1 MSLAVVFLPDTALL
15 VPGAAGRAD
24 PAAGLRDAAVAA
36 LGDLAGADADGSGR
50 VLVVAPA
57 RRDRF
62 LAHPVAPGLGA
73 AGLDL
78 PDLDGATPASGPAA
92 PDRAADPDAD
102 SDADPAVGTGATSAP
117 DPTTAPRADVPAS
130 VALVL
135 LRAAG
140 VRAPVDVL
148 EVDRAAVDVLA
159 PPPSSGDLR
168 AVVVVGS
175 LSARHGPDAPLA
187 DDPRAP
193 AADDAL
199 LAALAEGPAALA
211 RALDGLGADGAR
223 DLAVSG
229 RAPWRAVLAL
239 LPAGAAAEA
248 ATLHPEVVAGAQ
260 HVVAAW
266 RLTARAPLAAPAA
279 LAASAAPASAPPAA
293 TASPAV
299 CAPHDR
305 PVPHHPEEPR

>member
-1 MSLAVVFLPDTALL
+1 VSLAVVFLPDTALL

-36 LGDLAGADADGSGR
+36 LADLAGAGGAGGDDDGDPDAAR
-50 VLVVAPA
+50 VLVIAPA
-57 RRDRF
+57 RRLRF
-62 LAHPVAPGLGA
+62 LLHPVAPGLGA

-78 PDLDGATPASGPAA
+78 PGQQ
-92 PDRAADPDAD
+92 
-102 SDADPAVGTGATSAP
+102 PAVDG
-117 DPTTAPRADVPAS
+117 APRADVPAS

-140 VRAPVDVL
+140 VDAPVDVL
-148 EVDRAAVDVLA
+148 EIDRAADHVVAAHA
-159 PPPSSGDLR
+159 PSAAPR

-199 LAALAEGPAALA
+199 LAALAAGPAALA
-211 RALDGLGADGAR
+211 RALDDLGVDGAR

-229 RAPWRAVLAL
+229 RAPWRVALAL
-239 LPAGAAAEA
+239 LPAGASAEA
-248 ATLHPEVVAGAQ
+248 APPHAEVVAGAQ
-260 HVVAAW
+260 HAVAAW
-266 RLTARAPLAAPAA
+266 RLDAPA
-279 LAASAAPASAPPAA
+279 PA
-293 TASPAV
+293 
-299 CAPHDR
+299 
-305 PVPHHPEEPR
+305 PHHPEEPR

>member
-1 MSLAVVFLPDTALL
+1 MVFLPDTALL

-36 LGDLAGADADGSGR
+36 LADLAGGDDGDPGVGR
-50 VLVVAPA
+50 VVVIAPA
-57 RRDRF
+57 RRGRF
-62 LAHPVAPGLGA
+62 LPHPVAPGLGG

-78 PDLDGATPASGPAA
+78 PDLAPPALDG
-92 PDRAADPDAD
+92 
-102 SDADPAVGTGATSAP
+102 
-117 DPTTAPRADVPAS
+117 APRADVPAS

-140 VRAPVDVL
+140 VAAPVDVV
-148 EVDRAAVDVLA
+148 EIDRAADHVVAAHDSSAA
-159 PPPSSGDLR
+159 PS

-193 AADDAL
+193 AVDDAL

-211 RALDGLGADGAR
+211 RALDDLGADGAR

-229 RAPWRAVLAL
+229 RAPWRTALAL
-239 LPAGAAAEA
+239 LPAGALAEA
-248 ATLHPEVVAGAQ
+248 ATVHPEVVAGAQ

-266 RLTARAPLAAPAA
+266 RLADPAAPAA
-279 LAASAAPASAPPAA
+279 PADPVAYAGS
-293 TASPAV
+293 TV
-299 CAPHDR
+299 RAPHYR

>member
-36 LGDLAGADADGSGR
+36 LADLAGDTGAGGNPGVER
-50 VLVVAPA
+50 VLVIAPA
-57 RRDRF
+57 RRLRF
-62 LAHPVAPGLGA
+62 LPHPVAPGLGA

-78 PDLDGATPASGPAA
+78 PDLAPPALDG
-92 PDRAADPDAD
+92 
-102 SDADPAVGTGATSAP
+102 
-117 DPTTAPRADVPAS
+117 APRADVPAS

-140 VRAPVDVL
+140 VASPVDVV
-148 EVDRAAVDVLA
+148 EIDRAADHVVAAHDSSAA
-159 PPPSSGDLR
+159 PR

-199 LAALAEGPAALA
+199 LAALADGPAALG
-211 RALDGLGADGAR
+211 RALDDLGADGAR

-229 RAPWRAVLAL
+229 RGPWRAALAL
-239 LPAGAAAEA
+239 LPAGAVTEA
-248 ATLHPEVVAGAQ
+248 ASLHREVVAGAQ

-266 RLTARAPLAAPAA
+266 RLADPAA
-279 LAASAAPASAPPAA
+279 LAGPTLPD
-293 TASPAV
+293 
-299 CAPHDR
+299 PHDR
-305 PVPHHPEEPR
+305 PVPHHLEEPR

>member
-1 MSLAVVFLPDTALL
+1 MVFLPDTALL
-15 VPGAAGRAD
+15 VPGAAGRAE

-36 LGDLAGADADGSGR
+36 LAGLAGADEAGSAR

-57 RRDRF
+57 RRGRF
-62 LAHPVAPGLGA
+62 LPHPVAPGLGA
-73 AGLDL
+73 AGLLL
-78 PDLDGATPASGPAA
+78 PDAA
-92 PDRAADPDAD
+92 P
-102 SDADPAVGTGATSAP
+102 AVDG
-117 DPTTAPRADVPAS
+117 APRADVPAS

-140 VRAPVDVL
+140 VDAPVDVL
-148 EVDRAAVDVLA
+148 EIARADGDAPAGA
-159 PPPSSGDLR
+159 PPLPGAPR

-199 LAALAEGPAALA
+199 LAGLAAGPAALA
-211 RALDGLGADGAR
+211 RALDDLGADGAR

-239 LPAGAAAEA
+239 LPAGATAEA
-248 ATLHPEVVAGAQ
+248 TPPHAEVVAGAQ

-266 RLTARAPLAAPAA
+266 RVADTPAPDARAPHP
-279 LAASAAPASAPPAA
+279 S
-293 TASPAV
+293 T
-299 CAPHDR
+299 
-305 PVPHHPEEPR
+305 VPHHPEEPR

>member
-24 PAAGLRDAAVAA
+24 PASGLRDAAAAA
-36 LGDLAGADADGSGR
+36 LADLADPEATGGR

-62 LAHPVAPGLGA
+62 LPHPVAPGLGA

-78 PDLDGATPASGPAA
+78 PGAAPAGDGAVL
-92 PDRAADPDAD
+92 AD
-102 SDADPAVGTGATSAP
+102 T
-117 DPTTAPRADVPAS
+117 PAS
-130 VALVL
+130 VALML

-140 VRAPVDVL
+140 VSAPVDVL
-148 EVDRAAVDVLA
+148 EIDRAAADA
-159 PPPSSGDLR
+159 PATAAVAAPGPLR

-193 AADDAL
+193 GADDAL
-199 LAALAEGPAALA
+199 LAALAGGPVALA
-211 RALDGLGADGAR
+211 RALDDLGADRAR

-229 RAPWRAVLAL
+229 WAPWRAALAL
-239 LPAGAAAEA
+239 LAAHLGPEPARAGS
-248 ATLHPEVVAGAQ
+248 ATPYAEVVAGAQ

-266 RLTARAPLAAPAA
+266 RPDPARPAD
-279 LAASAAPASAPPAA
+279 PASPGHPA
-293 TASPAV
+293 
-299 CAPHDR
+299 
-305 PVPHHPEEPR
+305 PHHPEEPR

>member
-36 LGDLAGADADGSGR
+36 LADLAHPDGPRGR
-50 VLVVAPA
+50 LLVIAPA

-62 LAHPVAPGLGA
+62 LPHPVAPGLGA

-78 PDLDGATPASGPAA
+78 PGTAPVADGAVL
-92 PDRAADPDAD
+92 AD
-102 SDADPAVGTGATSAP
+102 T
-117 DPTTAPRADVPAS
+117 PAS

-140 VRAPVDVL
+140 VTAPVDVL
-148 EVDRAAVDVLA
+148 EIDRAAADAPAADILAAETAPAADALPAPDV
-159 PPPSSGDLR
+159 LR

-193 AADDAL
+193 AVDDAL
-199 LAALAEGPAALA
+199 LAALAGGPAALA
-211 RALDGLGADGAR
+211 RALDDLGADEAR

-229 RAPWRAVLAL
+229 WAPWRAALAL
-239 LPAGAAAEA
+239 LPTHLGPDV
-248 ATLHPEVVAGAQ
+248 ATPHAEVVAGAQ

-266 RLTARAPLAAPAA
+266 RPAERTRPAGPTRPADPAP
-279 LAASAAPASAPPAA
+279 S
-293 TASPAV
+293 
-299 CAPHDR
+299 
-305 PVPHHPEEPR
+305 